1 MRAQAVAL
9 AGPGIGW
16 HLGVEGPHRGQPVL
30 VAGAPLARA
39 RGALVLAHGRGA
51 SALDILDLG
60 AALAPPGW
68 ALVAPQAAG
77 GSWYPERFLA
87 PLAANEPGLSSAL
100 AALAEIVALLGEGG
114 LPPERVALA
123 GFSQGA
129 CLALERAARE
139 PRRYAALLGFSGALI
154 GPPGQARPAA
164 AGSFAG
170 TPALLAGVER
180 DAHVPGDHL
189 RAAAAHLAA
198 LGARVDLRL
207 VPGSAHAV
215 RPADL
220 AVARELLHTAQA
232 GGGAE
237 AP

>member
-1 MRAQAVAL
+1 MRAVRAQTVAL

-16 HLGVEGPHRGQPVL
+16 HLGVEGPHAGQPVL
-30 VAGAPLARA
+30 LAGSPLARA

-77 GSWYPERFLA
+77 GSWYPQRFLA

-100 AALAEIVALLGEGG
+100 AVLAEILAVLGEGG
-114 LPPERVALA
+114 LLPERVALV

-139 PRRYAALLGFSGALI
+139 PRRYAALLAFSGALI
-154 GPPGQARPAA
+154 GPPGEPRAA
-164 AGSFAG
+164 ATGSLAG
-170 TPALLAGVER
+170 TPALVAGVER
-180 DAHVPGDHL
+180 DPHVPGDHL
-189 RAAAAHLAA
+189 RAAAEHLTA
-198 LGARVDLRL
+198 LGARVELRL
-207 VPGSAHAV
+207 TPGSTHAV

-220 AVARELLHTAQA
+220 AAARGLLQNS
-232 GGGAE
+232 
-237 AP
+237 